1 METSVLSHSTE
12 SLEEVFSLG
21 LAGLAKDADRKGM
34 LWYLQKLLDAD
45 VNTVVARLKSSRDRL
60 VSFSTRDEAR
70 QHQLRLGDMGCVMMI
85 NAGWKV
91 GRWIVNADMPELLEQ
106 RIDAAE
112 QQGLP
117 QVIALLQADTDIL
130 DADPQEVCASIS
142 GQQCVRVAEREFLV
156 FCATASAKGAASWLK
171 TVSSKFSLALKD
183 SPKFTSTV
191 AICPEDGRTLADVY
205 ASFDAHING
214 HELKAAPDMKTFAVP
229 ANLWPIAGSAW
240 REALA
245 VGEADMVASAPEA
258 VADFPKAYW
267 PADPDALSDY
277 HGAVASGGAQQGRN
291 ILRNFSLGTD
301 ARRLMRGRILQKVRS
316 MREIPTLPVMAMQAY
331 QLAQSPDSN
340 ASELAQFV
348 EREPALSARILSVVN
363 SPYFGLNA
371 PVESIKHAL
380 VLLGWEEIAH
390 LALLLSSKA
399 VFSRM
404 HANIGQDLWRHA
416 ALAAEVSRHLA
427 PRVPM
432 VNASRMYTASL
443 LHDVGKV
450 CLYLVAAEEMQDCT
464 RLAKEAQVPTYEMER
479 ERMGLDHAEVSGMLL
494 RHWGLPEQLCCM
506 IERHHGCWPGEQQIE
521 LDCALLGLIDHVT
534 HRIEGSELAGDLLRI
549 HRVHANKLEPFFG
562 EFSLVSTDL
571 LADDLQPALRSVA
584 A

>member
-1 METSVLSHSTE
+1 M

-60 VSFSTRDEAR
+60 VNFASRDEAR
-70 QHQLRLGDMGCVMMI
+70 QHQLRLGDMGCVMVI

-91 GRWIVNADMPELLEQ
+91 GRWTVDADLPEQLEQ
-106 RIDAAE
+106 RIADAE
-112 QQGLP
+112 QQGVP
-117 QVIALLQADTDIL
+117 QVLALLQSDRDIL
-130 DADPQEVCASIS
+130 DADPKGVLASIT
-142 GQQCVRVAEREFLV
+142 GQQCVRLTEREFLV

-171 TVSSKFSLALKD
+171 SVASKFSLALKD
-183 SPKFTSTV
+183 SPKFSSTV
-191 AICPEDGRTLADVY
+191 AIFPEDGRTLTDVY
-205 ASFDAHING
+205 ESFEAHLQG
-214 HELKAAPDMKTFAVP
+214 HERKPAPDMKNFTVP

-245 VGEADMVASAPEA
+245 IGEADMVAAAPEA
-258 VADFPKAYW
+258 VANFLKAYW
-267 PADPDALSDY
+267 PADPDALNEY
-277 HGAVASGGAQQGRN
+277 AGRNAAGGAQQGRN
-291 ILRNFSLGTD
+291 VLRNFSLGTD
-301 ARRLMRGRILQKVRS
+301 ARRQMRGRILQKVRS
-316 MREIPTLPVMAMQAY
+316 MREIPTLPMMAMQAY

-340 ASELAQFV
+340 ANELAQFV

-363 SPYFGLNA
+363 SPYFGLSA

-404 HANIGQDLWRHA
+404 HASIGDNLWRHA
-416 ALAAEVSRHLA
+416 ALSAEVARHLA
-427 PRVPM
+427 PRVPK
-432 VNASRMYTASL
+432 VNASRMYTAAL

-450 CLYLVAAEEMQDCT
+450 CLYMVAADDMQDCT
-464 RLAKEAQVPTYEMER
+464 RLAAEAQVPTYEIER

-494 RHWGLPEQLCCM
+494 RHWGLPEQLCVM
-506 IERHHGCWPGEQQIE
+506 IERHHGCWPGEQQIA
-521 LDCALLGLIDHVT
+521 LDTALLGLVDHVT

-549 HRVHANKLEPFFG
+549 HRVHASKLEPYFG
-562 EFSLVSTDL
+562 EFSVVSTDL